1 MNNLQENVFNTL
13 TRIETFIKSSE
24 LLNQLSH
31 LVQIDFAVVG
41 GAIRDL
47 YLEKPVKDIDISINL
62 NFYKNLQVKYPTARY
77 RDDDADD
84 ILIREQS
91 AEAEA
96 LERRSKEIMAI
107 LSKPE
112 FNIVH
117 DLLNQKDT
125 TVIQCLVYLIQKE
138 IEANNDYTINKVFDS
153 NSMKTTT
160 ETIKL
165 KEVAYENLGLFAVFA
180 MEDKKSNYPVELLF
194 TTDKVN
200 NFIDCFDFDICKI
213 YMTNLDGKPQIVT
226 TKKFLND
233 VQNKTITYAPDYS
246 VTEAK
251 MNKSL
256 FVRYER
262 LQKKYPELVLTVDT
276 SGIGTDKKEM
286 IENTVKAVSLFHQL
300 KETTNDSQ
308 NKKIG
313 KTLKI

>member
-31 LVQIDFAVVG
+31 LVQIDFSVVG

-47 YLEKPVKDIDISINL
+47 YLEKPIKDIDISINL
-62 NFYKNLQVKYPTARY
+62 NFYKNLKVIYPTARY
-77 RDDDADD
+77 KDDDADD

-96 LERRSKEIMAI
+96 LDKRNKEIIAI
-107 LSKPE
+107 LRKPE
-112 FNIVH
+112 FSIVH
-117 DLLNQKDT
+117 NLLEQKDAT
-125 TVIQCLVYLIQKE
+125 AIQCIVYLIQKT
-138 IEANNDYTINKVFDS
+138 IELNNDYTINKVFDS
-153 NSMKTTT
+153 NSMKTTS

-165 KEVAYENLGLFAVFA
+165 KEVAYENLGLFAVFS

-194 TTDKVN
+194 TTDKVD
-200 NFIDCFDFDICKI
+200 NFIECFDFDICKI
-213 YMTNLDGKPQIVT
+213 YMTNLDGNPNIVPS
-226 TKKFLND
+226 KKFLNEI
-233 VQNKTITYAPDYS
+233 QNQTITYTPDYS

-262 LQKKYPELVLTVDT
+262 LQKKYPEFVLTVDT
-276 SGIGTDKKEM
+276 SGLGTNNKDM

-313 KTLKI
+313 RPLKI